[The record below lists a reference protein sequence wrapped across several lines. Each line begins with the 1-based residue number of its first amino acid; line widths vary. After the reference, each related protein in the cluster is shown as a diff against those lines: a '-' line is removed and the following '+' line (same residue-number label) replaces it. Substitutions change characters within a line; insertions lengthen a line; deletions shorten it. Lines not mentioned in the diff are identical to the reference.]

1 MTPHD
6 LLIPTWSNMLGA
18 LSGMTDKAVSHEK
31 GDTLLAEKL
40 AEDMLP
46 LSTQYRFVTN
56 LPGEGLARLAGL
68 DFTSKDDDPATFA
81 EAKQRIGETLALL
94 ETVKPGDFIDADEKF
109 DMTLPIGMTF
119 HLSAQE
125 YARDWALPNFY
136 FHISTAY
143 AIMRMNG
150 VGLGKADLVPH
161 MGAYVKAAGK

>member
-6 LLIPTWSNMLGA
+6 LLIPTWRNMLRA
-18 LSGMTDKAVSHEK
+18 LSGMTDKAAKHEK
-31 GDTLLAEKL
+31 GDALLAEKL
-40 AEDMLP
+40 ADDMLP

-68 DFTSKDDDPATFA
+68 DFTSRDDDPATFA
-81 EAKQRIGETLALL
+81 EAKERINKALAMLDRVRAGNFL
-94 ETVKPGDFIDADEKF
+94 GAEEKF

-150 VGLGKADLVPH
+150 VALGKADLVPH
-161 MGAYVKAAGK
+161 MGAYVKPAGK

>member
-6 LLIPTWSNMLGA
+6 LLMPTWRNMLRA
-18 LSGMTDKAVSHEK
+18 LSGMTDKAASHEK
-31 GDTLLAEKL
+31 GDALLAEKL

-68 DFTSKDDDPATFA
+68 DFTSKDDDPSSYA
-81 EAKQRIGETLALL
+81 EAKHRITDTLAMLNA
-94 ETVKPGDFIDADEKF
+94 VKPDDFIDADEKF

>member
-6 LLIPTWSNMLGA
+6 LLIPTWRNMLRA
-18 LSGMTDKAVSHEK
+18 LSGMTDKASTHDK
-31 GDTLLAEKL
+31 GDALLAEKL
-40 AEDMLP
+40 ADDMLP

-68 DFTSKDDDPATFA
+68 DFTSKDEGPATFA
-81 EAKQRIGETLALL
+81 EATARIGETLKML
-94 ETVKPGDFIDADEKF
+94 EKVQPDDFLDAGAKF

-136 FHISTAY
+136 FHTSTAY

-150 VGLGKADLVPH
+150 VDLGKADLVPH
-161 MGAYVKAAGK
+161 MGAYVKPAG